1 MIHSF
6 QKEVKKLGVQEL
18 QNETEP
24 LSHIPFNTKYTRD
37 AYVTVAEVKRTMRS
51 RGRACGV
58 IYFTLELIRLMFSR
72 GFVKVLKVLNDGH
85 VHRRVLVVLV
95 ALELVLFLVF
105 YTREIAWYPPLRFDQ
120 TGYLTEA
127 YRIQERLLWQGPS
140 AFWRILWSSGHP
152 TGVALPIEGAIS
164 GLLVGGTRLPELCV
178 LFFAFVLLQIFAFVT
193 AHAVWRRRGYGYMIV
208 GLILCQTTAWFW
220 AGGLFDFRMDFFAYC
235 FYGIWA
241 CAVVRS
247 DLFLD
252 RRWAIACA
260 VLGSILVL
268 NRFLTITYLVGVTI
282 GTAAVFVII
291 IAVKQSDVGMIVRTR
306 RRLTNCGIY
315 VGLLTIIVAPFLI
328 RNWAAIHDYYVIGHG
343 VSAEKE
349 IRAREAGI
357 HDLAGHLSFYPISI
371 IRDHLGPTF
380 LCAAALAILA
390 AVVLRL
396 LRRRRIS
403 NNGRLNE
410 TPESPLLQI
419 IFLLGAI
426 AGPLIVLTIDV
437 SKSLVVGGIVGV
449 PAALLVVLF
458 AAAIGMNHL
467 ETSDSRSQ
475 MLFGVIAGLIFAIG
489 LSNFAGHATR
499 HLPQSGQRLYYQRLT
514 DLDKWLVEYA
524 AAREWKEPKISFDII
539 SGDLNAGTITVTGY
553 ERLRQ
558 LIYFYPLLGG
568 SIMGVD
574 RAEALAYLAQSDF
587 VILTNSPKT
596 GVDPFYQT
604 INRYWDD
611 IHAWV
616 EKNMIMSRRI
626 ALDDMIA
633 TVYIR
638 PNPAVLGVSGNWITS
653 SGLTLEVSRE
663 TLQRFPKIRISGISD
678 FSRLPKTPAV
688 SATVELDSGPQAV
701 PASLSR
707 DGSSYEISID
717 LPKLD
722 LSRTDPVRV
731 HIAFDTF
738 YVPEQAPHEW

>member
-1 MIHSF
+1 
-6 QKEVKKLGVQEL
+6 
-18 QNETEP
+18 
-24 LSHIPFNTKYTRD
+24 
-37 AYVTVAEVKRTMRS
+37 
-51 RGRACGV
+51 
-58 IYFTLELIRLMFSR
+58 MFFR
-72 GFVKVLKVLNDGH
+72 GFVNVLKFLSDGH

-95 ALELVLFLVF
+95 ALELLLFLVF
-105 YTREIAWYPPLRFDQ
+105 YTREIAWYPPLSFDQ
-120 TGYLTEA
+120 TGYLTQA
-127 YRIQERLLWQGPS
+127 YQLQERLLWEGPS
-140 AFWRILWSSGHP
+140 AFWRILWSSDHP

-164 GLLVGGTRLPELCV
+164 GLLVGGTRLPELFV

-193 AHAVWRRRGYGYMIV
+193 AHAVWRRRGYGYMMV
-208 GLILCQTTAWFW
+208 GLILSQTTAWFW

-247 DLFLD
+247 DLFLG

-268 NRFLTITYLVGVTI
+268 NRFLTITYLVGISI

-291 IAVKQSDVGMIVRTR
+291 LTIKRRDAGLIVRMR
-306 RRLTNCGIY
+306 RRLSNFGIY
-315 VGLLTIIVAPFLI
+315 IGLLTIILAPFLI

-349 IRAREAGI
+349 VRAAELGVY
-357 HDLAGHLSFYPISI
+357 DLAAHLRFYPISI

-380 LCAAALAILA
+380 LWAAALAILA

-396 LRRRRIS
+396 LRPQRMS
-403 NNGRLNE
+403 NSGQLSE

-426 AGPLIVLTIDV
+426 AGPLIVLTIDI
-437 SKSLVVGGIVGV
+437 SKSAVVGGIVGV

-458 AAAIGMNHL
+458 AATIGKNDL
-467 ETSDSRSQ
+467 ETSNSHRQ
-475 MLFGVIAGLIFAIG
+475 MLFGVVAGLIFAMG
-489 LSNFAGHATR
+489 LLNFAGHATR
-499 HLPQSGQRLYYQRLT
+499 HLPQSGQRVYYERLT
-514 DLDKWLVEYA
+514 DLDNWLVEYA
-524 AAREWKEPKISFDII
+524 AARDWKDPKISFDII

-553 ERLRQ
+553 ERLHR
-558 LIYFYPLLGG
+558 LINFHPLLAGD
-568 SIMGVD
+568 IMGVD

-596 GVDPFYQT
+596 GVDPFYQA
-604 INRYWDD
+604 ISRYWDD
-611 IHAWV
+611 LHTWA

-626 ALDDMIA
+626 TLDDLIA

-653 SGLTLEVSRE
+653 NGLTLQVSRE
-663 TLQRFPKIRISGISD
+663 TLQRFPKIRLSGISD

-688 SATVELDSGPQAV
+688 SASVDLDSGPQAV

-707 DGSSYEISID
+707 DGGSYEISID
-717 LPKLD
+717 LPKVD

-738 YVPEQAPHEW
+738 YVPNKLRMNGDMRELVIRAPSDIRMSAE